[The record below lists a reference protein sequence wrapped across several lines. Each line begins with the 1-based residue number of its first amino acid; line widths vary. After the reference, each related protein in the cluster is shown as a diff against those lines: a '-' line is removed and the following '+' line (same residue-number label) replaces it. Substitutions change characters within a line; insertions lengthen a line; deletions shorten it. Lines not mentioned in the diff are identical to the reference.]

1 MSAEALHYED
11 FDAPPAA
18 SLLAVDNGLD
28 LYNHATAP
36 VADVRPLA
44 SFATDGAGRVVGG
57 AVGRTWGE
65 CCELLQLWVDSEHRA
80 LGVGSRLV
88 QRFELSAAQRGCRT
102 FYLTTL
108 SFQAPEF
115 YRKHGYTAVAEI
127 SGYPNRIRKYL
138 MYKEAPPADPLRLDR
153 EDAEA

>member
-1 MSAEALHYED
+1 MSSEALHYSD
-11 FDAPPAA
+11 SDAPPAA

-28 LYNHATAP
+28 LYNHSAAP
-36 VADVRPLA
+36 VADVMPLA

-65 CCELLQLWVDSEHRA
+65 CCELQQLWVDPANRA
-80 LGVGSRLV
+80 KGVGSRLV
-88 QRFELSAAQRGCRT
+88 QRFERSAAQRGCRI

-115 YRKHGYTAVAEI
+115 YRKHGYSTLAEI
-127 SGYPNRIRKYL
+127 AGYPNRIRKYL
-138 MYKEAPPADPLRLDR
+138 MYKETPSADPR
-153 EDAEA
+153 AS